1 MKTLFEQLGTN
12 MWLIP
17 QKVENVTAYLKQED
31 LDKQMGNICLNGKKL
46 FSLILTFTIFTI
58 FTIL

>member
-17 QKVENVTAYLKQED
+17 QQVENITAYLKQED

-46 FSLILTFTIFTI
+46 FSLI
-58 FTIL
+58 

>member
-1 MKTLFEQLGTN
+1 

-17 QKVENVTAYLKQED
+17 QQVENITAYLKQED
-31 LDKQMGNICLNGKKL
+31 LDKQMGSICLNGKTL
-46 FSLILTFTIFTI
+46 FSLILIFTI